1 MLGRPSLI
9 GTSVTRSHTDHVAQ
23 EDFLYS
29 PRLPPAELAALNGAT
44 LIDTA
49 ENLSLQRM
57 LCFSV
62 TAAILR

>member
-1 MLGRPSLI
+1 MLGRPLLI

-29 PRLPPAELAALNGAT
+29 LLPPADFAALNGAA

-49 ENLSLQRM
+49 ENLSLKRM
-57 LCFSV
+57 SCF
-62 TAAILR
+62 L